1 MDNAGR
7 SVLLRRDP
15 AFIAM
20 VRTSVAVVGIRL
32 VAAQAF
38 VDAPTMLPTG
48 IWDATPR
55 RCTPESKKTRK
66 TGLFGVLGPYSSV

>member
-38 VDAPTMLPTG
+38 VDALTG

-55 RCTPESKKTRK
+55 RCTPESKKARK
-66 TGLFGVLGPYSSV
+66 TGPFGVLGPYSSV